1 MRVDL
6 QKVLFVGPASKQ
18 EAFLSAFQKAGIVQ
32 FIGTKVSLADL
43 LANEFQDVVQAIK
56 ILRQFE
62 VEQTPAV
69 EIVNPVEFSQQ
80 VIDDKEKLNARKAT
94 LKEVLESINLIA
106 PFGPLPFDLISSIES
121 ETSIRFRLWIA
132 PIKREAAKL
141 SPHLIYVSEDAHRQY
156 FVSLTPEDFSLSGL
170 EPIPLTSEMAQLS
183 KTAAALRAE
192 IAEIEEG
199 LKRRAPLVESLRISL
214 FKRLNDTKRE
224 RAGACAKT
232 VLDNRLFSM
241 TGWVPTTELQK
252 ALDLATSLDIFTD
265 VLPTL
270 PDEVPPTHLENG
282 RLGKIGEDLVNIY
295 DTPSH
300 TDTDPSPWVLAFFAL
315 FFAMIVGDAG
325 YGLLFLITAL
335 LLRKKASS
343 GSGGLKRFV
352 VLVGILGASCIVWGL
367 LTNSFFAIE
376 FSPTNP
382 LRAYSPLTYL
392 AEKQAQ
398 YHIDTKDAVFQ
409 RFLDIHDGAEPSS
422 VQELLY
428 HSPSAGVEPFYR
440 GIADGIM
447 LELALIVGCIH
458 ILLSVFRYVFR
469 NIANAG
475 WILCIVGGYLYFADF
490 LHAPSVI
497 YYLFHLDPAFSASV
511 GLQLLICGLIFT
523 FTVSI
528 IKNGI
533 ADLFL
538 VALAAV
544 SVFADILS
552 YLRLYALG
560 LSGSIVSGMING
572 LADSFPFVIAAIL
585 IVLSHS
591 VNILMSVVGGVIHG
605 LRLNFLEWYHYSF
618 DGGGK
623 PFNPLCIERYH

>member
-6 QKVLFVGPASKQ
+6 QKLLFVGPASKQ
-18 EAFLSAFQKAGIVQ
+18 EAFLTAFQKAGTVQ

-43 LANEFQDVVQAIK
+43 LANEFQDVIQAIK

-62 VEQTPAV
+62 VEQTPDV
-69 EIVNPVEFSQQ
+69 EIVDPVAFSRQ
-80 VIDDKEKLNARKAT
+80 ILDDRATLNTKKAT
-94 LKEVLESINLIA
+94 FKSVLESISLIA

-121 ETSIRFRLWIA
+121 ETSLRFRLWMA

-141 SPHLIYVSEDAHRQY
+141 SSHLIFVSEDSHRQY

-170 EPIPLTSEMAQLS
+170 EPIPLTSEMADLS
-183 KTAAALRAE
+183 KTAVALQAE
-192 IAEIEEG
+192 IVEIEEN
-199 LKRRAPLVESLRISL
+199 LRRRAPLVESLRVAL
-214 FKRLNDTKRE
+214 FTHLNDTKRA

-241 TGWVPTTELQK
+241 MGWVPVTQLQK
-252 ALDLATSLDIFTD
+252 ALDLAASLDIFAD
-265 VLPTL
+265 VLPVL
-270 PDEVPPTHLENG
+270 PDEVPPTYLENG

-295 DTPSH
+295 DTPAH
-300 TDTDPSPWVLAFFAL
+300 TDTDPSAWVLVFFAL

-325 YGLLFLITAL
+325 YGLLFFLTAL
-335 LLRKKASS
+335 LLRKKAAT

-352 VLVGILGASCIVWGL
+352 TLVGILGVSCMVWGFL
-367 LTNSFFAIE
+367 INSFFAIG
-376 FSPTNP
+376 FSPDNP
-382 LRAYSPLTYL
+382 LRAHSPLTYL
-392 AEKQAQ
+392 AEQQAQ
-398 YHIDTKDAVFQ
+398 YHLDTKDAIYQ
-409 RFLDIHDGAEPSS
+409 RFLDLHDGVAATS

-428 HSPSAGVEPFYR
+428 SAPSAGVEPFYR
-440 GIADGIM
+440 GIADGIT
-447 LELALIVGCIH
+447 LELALVVGCIH
-458 ILLSVFRYVFR
+458 ILLSVCRYVLR

-475 WILCIVGGYLYFADF
+475 WIFCIVGGYLYFADF
-490 LHAPSVI
+490 VHAPSML
-497 YYLFHLDPAFSASV
+497 YYLFHLDPTLSASI
-511 GLQLLICGLIFT
+511 GFQLLIGGLIFT
-523 FTVSI
+523 FVISI
-528 IKNGI
+528 IKNGF

-538 VALAAV
+538 VVLAAV

-560 LSGSIVSGMING
+560 LAGGIVSGMING
-572 LADSFPFVIAAIL
+572 LVDTFPFVIAAIL

-591 VNILMSVVGGVIHG
+591 VNIVMSIVGGVIHG

>member
-18 EAFLSAFQKAGIVQ
+18 DAFLEAFQKAGIVQ

-62 VEQTPAV
+62 VEQTPDV
-69 EIVNPVEFSQQ
+69 EIVDPVEFSRQ
-80 VIDDKEKLNARKAT
+80 VINDKEMLNARKAT
-94 LKEVLESINLIA
+94 LKEVLETITLIS
-106 PFGPLPFDLISSIES
+106 PFGPLPFELISSIES
-121 ETSIRFRLWIA
+121 ETSLRFRLWMA
-132 PIKREAAKL
+132 PIKREAATL
-141 SPHLIYVSEDAHRQY
+141 SPHLIFISEDSHRQY

-170 EPIPLTSEMAQLS
+170 EPIPLTSEMAHLS
-183 KTAAALRAE
+183 KTATSLRAE

-214 FKRLNDTKRE
+214 FAHLNDTKRA

-252 ALDLATSLDIFTD
+252 ALELATSLDIFTD

-270 PDEVPPTHLENG
+270 PDEVPPTYLENG
-282 RLGKIGEDLVNIY
+282 QVGKLGEDLVNIY
-295 DTPSH
+295 DTPAH
-300 TDTDPSPWVLAFFAL
+300 TDTDPSLWVLVFFAL

-325 YGLLFLITAL
+325 YGLLFLITAVF
-335 LLRKKASS
+335 LRKKAST

-352 VLVGILGASCIVWGL
+352 KLVGILGVSCMVWGF
-367 LTNSFFAIE
+367 LTNSFFAID
-376 FSPTNP
+376 FSPESP

-392 AEKQAQ
+392 AEQQAQ
-398 YHIDTKDAVFQ
+398 YHIDTHDAVFQ
-409 RFLDIHDGAEPSS
+409 RFLDLHDGAEPSS

-428 HSPSAGVEPFYR
+428 HSPSPGVDPFYK

-447 LELALIVGCIH
+447 LELALVVGCIH
-458 ILLSVFRYVFR
+458 ILLSVCRYVLR

-475 WILCIVGGYLYFADF
+475 WILCIVGGYLYFANF
-490 LHAPSVI
+490 LHAPSMI
-497 YYLFHLDPAFSASV
+497 YYLFHLDPTFSASI

-523 FTVSI
+523 FTISV
-528 IKNGI
+528 IKNGF
-533 ADLFL
+533 ADLFM
-538 VALAAV
+538 VVLAAV

-560 LSGSIVSGMING
+560 LAGGIVSGMINS

-591 VNILMSVVGGVIHG
+591 VNIIMSVVGGVIHG